1 MSRLFLLSAQYS
13 GKSLKTNLIFYDP
26 IKKSLVY
33 IADPYNHRPYCYTKD
48 EYRPQ
53 LDLIT
58 ASDSKYNVENVI
70 MHDSIAD
77 AYVSM
82 LKVSAPDPLSIGGS
96 DTSLRNKIVT
106 WESDIKYY
114 ERYLFDHQLVCG
126 GWYEVDLPVIKPY
139 HQEVNLSEVKLGTD
153 KVYNEFVT
161 YWVGLLNQPVPELK
175 RVSVDIEVEMDEM
188 RIPSVSNP
196 NKKITAIGFA
206 SNEGVR
212 RVFVLDPF
220 GHYKDTPT
228 TKYYQKEKDL
238 ILDAFQFM
246 SEYPIVVTF
255 NGDAFDLPYLYARC
269 ERLNIPYN
277 DVPLT
282 VKSTKITNGA
292 YVDPVY
298 VKGTIH
304 LDLYR
309 FFKNR
314 SIQNYA
320 FSHKYA
326 EFGLDA
332 ISKGILN
339 ESKITYEGSLND
351 LSPDKLAEYCLNDAD
366 LTIKLTTFNNDL
378 LIKLMIMI
386 CRISKQP
393 LDDICRYGINQ
404 WARGMFY
411 SEQIK
416 RKILIPRS
424 DELLSKGFSA
434 SQAAVIKDKKYKGA
448 LVVEPEKGVYFNVF
462 VLDFASLYPTIVK
475 VKNISYETVNC
486 PHQCCMTNRVPETN
500 SWVCKKKSGLASLII
515 GSLRDLRVSYYKS
528 MAKKEDLS
536 NEQRQLFDIV
546 AQTLKVIL
554 NASYGIMGF
563 ESFPLYCLPVA
574 ESVTAY
580 GRNIITSTM
589 KKSKQLGLDI
599 IYGDTDSIFVY
610 NPEKDNLDSIVEWTS
625 KNMEIDL
632 EVDKHYRYL
641 VLTGLK
647 KNYLGITDKGKPD
660 VKGLTGK
667 KSHTPVFIREL
678 FFDILDMLC
687 RVKDIDDFKTTRQ
700 NVINEIKDN
709 VNRLKTSKI
718 PLEKLAYNIVINKEL
733 HTYGEKVS
741 TNAVKTLS
749 GEDKII
755 RKFKSVPQHI
765 KAAKLLQ
772 NIEVGSIV
780 SIIKTKGELSS
791 KPKTLVKSMDEVDI
805 EKYVE
810 LMGNTFGQ
818 ILESFEINFDELT
831 TGTKQMTLDDL
842 LSGGKIL

>member
-1 MSRLFLLSAQYS
+1 MF
-13 GKSLKTNLIFYDP
+13 
-26 IKKSLVY
+26 
-33 IADPYNHRPYCYTKD
+33 IADPYNHKPYCYTKT
-48 EYRPQ
+48 EYKPE
-53 LDLIT
+53 LDKIT
-58 ASDSKYNVENVI
+58 ATDSKFVVADVI

-77 AYVSM
+77 TRVSM

-96 DTSLRNKIVT
+96 ETSLRNKIVT

-114 ERYLFDHQLVCG
+114 ERYLFDHQFVCG
-126 GWYEVDLPVIKPY
+126 GWYDVDLPTIKPY
-139 HQEVNLSEVKLGTD
+139 DHHVDISEVDERVKLGSNKT
-153 KVYNEFVT
+153 YNEFIT
-161 YWVGLLNQPVPELK
+161 YWVGLLNQPVPVIK
-175 RVSVDIEVEMDEM
+175 RISVDIEVEMDEKK
-188 RIPSVSNP
+188 IPSVSNP
-196 NKKITAIGFA
+196 NKRITAIGFS
-206 SNEGVR
+206 SNDGVR
-212 RVFVLDPF
+212 KVFVFDQF
-220 GHYKDTPT
+220 GRYTNT
-228 TKYYQKEKDL
+228 ETNIYYTNERDL
-238 ILDAFQFM
+238 IIDAFQLM
-246 SEYPIVVTF
+246 AKYPVVVTF

-269 ERLNIPYN
+269 EKLQIPYK

-282 VKSTKITNGA
+282 VKSTKISNGA
-292 YVDPVY
+292 YVNPVY
-298 VKGTIH
+298 VKNTLH

-326 EFGLDA
+326 EFSLDA
-332 ISKGILN
+332 ISKGILD
-339 ESKITYEGSLND
+339 ESKIKYEGSLND
-351 LSPDKLAEYCLNDAD
+351 LTPDKLAEYCLNDAD

-424 DELLSKGFSA
+424 DELLSKGTTA
-434 SQAAVIKDKKYKGA
+434 SQAALIKDKKYKGA
-448 LVVEPEKGVYFNVF
+448 FVVKPTKGVYFNVY
-462 VLDFASLYPTIVK
+462 VLDFASLYPSIVK

-486 PHQCCMTNRVPETN
+486 PHQCCMNNRVPETN
-500 SWVCKKKSGLASLII
+500 SWVCKKKSGLASMII
-515 GSLRDLRVSYYKS
+515 GSLRDLRVSYYKYLS
-528 MAKKEDLS
+528 KKEGLS
-536 NEQRQLFDIV
+536 DEEHQLFDII

-574 ESVTAY
+574 EAVTAH
-580 GRNIITSTM
+580 GRWIISNTIN
-589 KKSKQLGLDI
+589 KSKEFGVDT

-610 NPEKDNLDSIVEWTS
+610 NPDKTALDSIVEWTS
-625 KNMEIDL
+625 KNLEIDL

-647 KNYLGITDKGKPD
+647 KNYLGVTDKGKPD

-687 RVKDIDDFKTTRQ
+687 RVKDKDGFKITRQ
-700 NVINEIKDN
+700 NVVDEIKDHIDKLREN
-709 VNRLKTSKI
+709 KI
-718 PLEKLAYNIVINKEL
+718 PLEKLAYNVVINKDINS
-733 HTYGEKVS
+733 YGVRTRREPV
-741 TNAVKTLS
+741 TNLN
-749 GEDKII
+749 GRDMYIEEY
-755 RKFKSVPQHI
+755 KSVPQHI
-765 KAAKLLQ
+765 KAAKLLP
-772 NIEVGSIV
+772 NVEAGSIV
-780 SIIKTKGELSS
+780 SIIKTKGEPSS
-791 KPKTLVKSMDEVDI
+791 KPKSLVKSTSEVDI
-805 EKYVE
+805 DKYVE

-818 ILESFEINFDELT
+818 ILESFEINFDELV

-842 LSGGKIL
+842 FTKEGKLY